1 MSQNDEHLEDVLDTL
16 SILAPTASDSP
27 RPASL
32 ALARLHNE
40 LESPVHG
47 ESLWRWTQMFR
58 QKAVLV
64 TMLALVV
71 FVIALSFPGIR
82 AAASDFLGLF
92 RVQKFAAISIS
103 PEQLAILEEIA
114 ESGLFPGEIEMIA
127 PPGEP
132 QLVGSLTEAESV
144 LNWKARTP
152 DKLGEP
158 DMVYTMEGGNGRLI
172 VDVENARAILEIA
185 GADSSLIPDSLD
197 GAPVDVTVFSGISQQ
212 WNEGIVLVQAPSPLV
227 EYPEDVDPSA
237 LGEAL
242 LQALGLDEVSAALL
256 ADSIDWTTT
265 LLLPIPE
272 NAASF
277 GEVSVDGEVGLVLS
291 SISGNNA
298 GILWQRDGSVY
309 ALSGS
314 NIDELID
321 VANTLR

>member
-1 MSQNDEHLEDVLDTL
+1 MSQNDEHLKDVLDTL
-16 SILAPTASDSP
+16 STLAPTMADSP
-27 RPASL
+27 RPASQ
-32 ALARLHNE
+32 ALARLQNE
-40 LESPVHG
+40 LESPAHG
-47 ESLWRWTQMFR
+47 EILWRWTQMFR

-64 TMLALVV
+64 TMLMLVV
-71 FVIALSFPGIR
+71 FVVALSFPGVR

-103 PEQLAILEEIA
+103 PEQLALLEEIA

-132 QLVGSLTEAESV
+132 QLAGSLAEAESV
-144 LNWKARTP
+144 LNWKVRTP
-152 DKLGEP
+152 DQLGEP
-158 DMVYTMEGGNGRLI
+158 DMVYTMEGGSGRLI
-172 VDVENARAILEIA
+172 VDVDNARAILEIA

-197 GAPVDVTVFSGISQQ
+197 GAPVNVTVYSGVSQN

-227 EYPEDVDPSA
+227 EYPDDVDASA

-242 LQALGLDEVSAALL
+242 LQALGMDDVAAAQL

-272 NAASF
+272 NVASF
-277 GEVSVDGEVGLVLS
+277 NEVSIDGEIGLALS
-291 SISGNNA
+291 SLGGNNA
-298 GILWQRDGSVY
+298 GILWQHDGSVY

>member
-1 MSQNDEHLEDVLDTL
+1 MSQNDEHLKDVLDTL
-16 SILAPTASDSP
+16 STLAPTAIDSP
-27 RPASL
+27 HPASL

-40 LESPVHG
+40 LESPVQVKG
-47 ESLWRWTQMFR
+47 LWRWTQMFR
-58 QKAVLV
+58 QKSVLV
-64 TMLALVV
+64 TMLMLVI
-71 FVIALSFPGIR
+71 FVIALSFPGVR

-92 RVQKFAAISIS
+92 RVQKFAAISIA
-103 PEQLAILEEIA
+103 PEQLALLEEIA
-114 ESGLFPGEIEMIA
+114 ESGLFPGEIEMID

-132 QLVGSLTEAESV
+132 QLAGSLTEAESV

-152 DKLGEP
+152 EQMGEP
-158 DMVYTMEGGNGRLI
+158 DMVYTMEGGSGRLI
-172 VDVENARAILEIA
+172 VDVDNARAILEIA
-185 GADSSLIPDSLD
+185 GADSTLIPDSLD
-197 GAPVDVTVFSGISQQ
+197 GAPVDVTIFSGLSQN

-227 EYPEDVDPSA
+227 EYPDDVDPSA

-242 LQALGLDEVSAALL
+242 LQALGMDEVAASLL

-272 NAASF
+272 NVASF
-277 GEVSVDGEVGLVLS
+277 SEVSVDGQVGLALS